1 MCQLGTFGM
10 QQQLYIKSANL
21 ADLTAVL
28 DSPVKFPTVGNLTG
42 YAGGVMDNELSGL
55 LKIAATFVGTV
66 GGMQLI
72 AMRGKKIRR
81 DEIADFEQRLRSVE
95 ESLRKLEAADEKQ
108 VALINE
114 YARKIDTVVAQ
125 VGDMRD
131 LLQKLLD
138 IQLEKR

>member
-1 MCQLGTFGM
+1 
-10 QQQLYIKSANL
+10 
-21 ADLTAVL
+21 
-28 DSPVKFPTVGNLTG
+28 
-42 YAGGVMDNELSGL
+42 MDNELSGL

-108 VALINE
+108 VSLINE

-138 IQLEKR
+138 IQLEKH